1 MGIKPFQFFYDY
13 YFIFDLGLLWLTGDS
28 RLFQSFNPPAFKVIE
43 VKDFCTKFDV
53 KLAGTKMVS
62 IMLYLSRSTN
72 DHWTSILDLHHKLKK
87 MSKHSLEE
95 GTEEEVLEKTGLMFA
110 AIILFLQTV
119 WEYCRVVNRLDV
131 ICK

>member
-1 MGIKPFQFFYDY
+1 
-13 YFIFDLGLLWLTGDS
+13 
-28 RLFQSFNPPAFKVIE
+28 
-43 VKDFCTKFDV
+43 
-53 KLAGTKMVS
+53 MVC

-72 DHWTSILDLHHKLKK
+72 DHWASILDLHHKLKK